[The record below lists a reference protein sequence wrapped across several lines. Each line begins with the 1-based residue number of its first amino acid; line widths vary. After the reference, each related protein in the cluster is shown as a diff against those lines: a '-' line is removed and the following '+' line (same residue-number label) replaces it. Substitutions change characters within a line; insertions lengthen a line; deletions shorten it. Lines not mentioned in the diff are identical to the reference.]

1 MMIYRLA
8 RADERDAYVAFANYV
23 FQRPNGEHVDFASL
37 LPKVYAPGVD
47 ASRMHALAV
56 DDAGTIRGL
65 VAALPND
72 MRVLDQTLKTG
83 YIGTVSVHPENRGEG
98 HMRRLMAMTIDRL
111 RENGCDLALLN
122 GARQRYEYY
131 GFVPAGVKW
140 TFSLSGD
147 NVRHALKDVDISQ
160 VSFERIQSG
169 SLWEKKAEA
178 MHSHGKVAMARSW
191 MGFATVCSSYHG
203 QPWAMLRDGKMA
215 GYVVSGEDAAALVE
229 CMAEDRIAL
238 DQLLKAWY
246 LRHNH
251 WLTVSM
257 PDWQREEREHLASFA
272 EDIKVSASVQ
282 CRVLRYQPV
291 VGAML
296 ALKASYTRL
305 DDGEQ
310 GFDVEGQRFTVQV
323 RDGKAQVTPGAD
335 NPMQLDAITAEQL
348 FLSPFAMEGVPQRV
362 NNWFPLPLY
371 IGMPDEF

>member
-8 RADERDAYVAFANYV
+8 RADERDACVAFADSV
-23 FQRPNGEHVDFASL
+23 FKRPNGEDEDFETL

-47 ASRMHALAV
+47 ASRMHTLAV

-72 MRVLDQTLKTG
+72 MRVLDKTLKTG

-98 HMRRLMAMTIDRL
+98 HMRRLVTMTIDRL
-111 RENGCDLALLN
+111 RETGCDLVLLN

-131 GFVPAGVKW
+131 GFVLAGVKW

-169 SLWEKKAEA
+169 SPWEKKAEA
-178 MHSHGKVAMARSW
+178 MHSNGKVAMERSW

-203 QPWAMLRDGKMA
+203 QLWAMLRDGKMA
-215 GYVVSGEDAAALVE
+215 GYVVSSEDAGALVE
-229 CMAEDRIAL
+229 CMAEDMIAL

-246 LRHNH
+246 VRHRR
-251 WLTVSM
+251 WLTISM
-257 PDWQREEREHLASFA
+257 PDWRREEREHLASFA

-282 CRVLRYQPV
+282 CRVLQYRPV
-291 VGAML
+291 VEALL

-305 DDGEQ
+305 VDGEQ
-310 GFDVEGQRFTVQV
+310 GFEVEGQRFTVRV
-323 RDGKAQVTPGAD
+323 CDGKAQVMPGAD
-335 NPMQLDAITAEQL
+335 NPMSLDAITAERL
-348 FLSPFAMEGVPQRV
+348 FLSPFAMEGVPRRL